1 MADFT
6 TAGLCGA
13 NPDFNSIMTAGVDLK
28 DSIKGKLGGLGT
40 FSSASDLAALAES
53 KVATLTANVSGMI
66 PELPSVPDVSLQ
78 AEITQL
84 LSFNLSTP
92 TGLASYTSKLSS
104 ITSSF
109 GGALTSAGLSLDSLI
124 TSATSAIG
132 GGGDLCAAVPNFK
145 LPSGSTDAVQQAG
158 EVLQATTEGVSEEQP
173 TIVDNTEVT
182 SSYSSYRQP
191 TEQSYQPVAAATVES
206 GTVITTRRNPDV
218 EGGTVV
224 TTTGV
229 DEDGFAY
236 TETKLV

>member
-53 KVATLTANVSGMI
+53 KVTTLNANVSGMI
-66 PELPSVPDVSLQ
+66 PDLPSVPDVSLQ
-78 AEITQL
+78 AEITEL

-191 TEQSYQPVAAATVES
+191 VSYTQPVASSPIES
-206 GTVITTRRNPDV
+206 GTVVTTERNPDV
-218 EGGTVV
+218 EGGTIVV
-224 TTTGV
+224 TRGV

-236 TETKLV
+236 TETKFV

>member
-53 KVATLTANVSGMI
+53 KVTTLTANVSGMI
-66 PELPSVPDVSLQ
+66 PDLPSVPDVSLQ
-78 AEITQL
+78 AEITEL

-191 TEQSYQPVAAATVES
+191 VSYTQSVAASPIES
-206 GTVITTRRNPDV
+206 GSVVITERNPDV
-218 EGGTVV
+218 EGGTIV

>member
-13 NPDFNSIMTAGVDLK
+13 NLDFNSIMTAGVDLK

-53 KVATLTANVSGMI
+53 KVTTLTANVSGMI
-66 PELPSVPDVSLQ
+66 PDLPSVPDISLQ
-78 AEITQL
+78 AEITEL

-92 TGLASYTSKLSS
+92 TGLASYASKLSS
-104 ITSSF
+104 ITSNF

-158 EVLQATTEGVSEEQP
+158 EVLQATEEGVSEEQP

-182 SSYSSYRQP
+182 SLYSSYRQP
-191 TEQSYQPVAAATVES
+191 VSYTQPVEPSPVES
-206 GTVITTRRNPDV
+206 GTVVTTKRNPDV
-218 EGGTVV
+218 EGGTIV

-229 DEDGFAY
+229 DEDGFTY